1 MNYKEIKVKIKSDF
15 IKLDSLLKYAGI
27 VETRGIGKEIILEE
41 RIKVNG
47 ELCTMRGKK
56 IFPGDRV
63 QIDEIKSEIVV
74 E

>member
-1 MNYKEIKVKIKSDF
+1 M
-15 IKLDSLLKYAGI
+15 LKYAGI
-27 VETRGIGKEIILEE
+27 VETGGIGKEIILEE

>member
-1 MNYKEIKVKIKSDF
+1 MIYFNLIIPMYEYVEYPIYLIPYF
-15 IKLDSLLKYAGI
+15 LKCRILI
-27 VETRGIGKEIILEE
+27 VLEE

>member
-1 MNYKEIKVKIKSDF
+1 MNYKQINVKIETEF

-27 VETRGIGKEIILEE
+27 VETGGIGKEIILEE